1 MEARPPPERTMDCPR
16 CRGHMTYD
24 RFQDLGD
31 DTGQLSFSGWRC
43 MICGEILDAVI
54 VSNRSHCTAPLQNRN
69 RKLLSSR

>member
-1 MEARPPPERTMDCPR
+1 
-16 CRGHMTYD
+16 MTYD

-54 VSNRSHCTAPLQNRN
+54 ASNRSHRTAPLQNRN